1 MENREKVLLNKP
13 LLAKEL
19 HKPEVSPINR
29 YRAKVLGDDPLLPF
43 LRYELAILLFGNL
56 SGGIGYL
63 LRKWFYQPLFK
74 SAGNGTILGK
84 GIVLRHPGRVSVGH
98 RVAIDDYTMLDASGA
113 GEEGIVMGDD
123 IIISRNCVIQGKS
136 GPVTI
141 GDKTDIGCNTII
153 SSTNGVHIGRSVLI
167 AGNCY
172 IGGGRYYSQ
181 HPGAP
186 MIEQGL
192 YSEGPVIIGDDVWL
206 GAGVIVPDGR
216 RVGNGCIV
224 GAGAVVTKDLPDY
237 SIAYGIPA
245 TVRGYRGQGAQ
256 KNTQTLK

>member
-1 MENREKVLLNKP
+1 MKDREKVLLDKP
-13 LLAKEL
+13 LLAREL
-19 HKPEVSPINR
+19 HKPGISSIGR
-29 YRAKVLGDDPLLPF
+29 YRAKVLGNDPLLNF
-43 LRYELAILLFGNL
+43 FTYELAILLFGNL

-63 LRKWFYQPLFK
+63 LRKWSYQPLFK
-74 SAGNGTILGK
+74 STGRGIILGK
-84 GIVLRHPGRVSVGH
+84 GIVLRHPGKISIGH
-98 RVAIDDYTMLDASGA
+98 RVAIDDYTLLDASGA
-113 GEEGIVMGDD
+113 GEEGIALGDD

-136 GPVTI
+136 GPVAI
-141 GDKTDIGCNTII
+141 GEKTDIGCNTII
-153 SSTNGVHIGRSVLI
+153 SSTNGIHIGRSVLI

-172 IGGGRYYSQ
+172 IGGGRYYSRR
-181 HPGAP
+181 PGPP

-192 YSEGPVIIGDDVWL
+192 YSEGPVNLGDDVWL
-206 GAGVIVPDGR
+206 GAGVIIPDGR

-256 KNTQTLK
+256 KDIQAFE